1 MSNIYS
7 SINHLS
13 YLTNINNE
21 KSVYMENSMFSVD
34 EIKELMTK
42 LQETN
47 LGKLKIKQGD
57 FSLTIKAKE
66 PQTVNTVQTVQAAPA
81 PVVVSA
87 CAETVAAEQ
96 AHEAVI
102 EKVCGN
108 EVKSPIVGTYYQSAA
123 PDKPAFVAV
132 GSRVKKGDVLFIIES
147 MKLMNEVQ
155 SEFDGEVA
163 EIMVTDGQ
171 SVEYGQSIMIIK

>member
-1 MSNIYS
+1 
-7 SINHLS
+7 
-13 YLTNINNE
+13 
-21 KSVYMENSMFSVD
+21 MFSVD

-66 PQTVNTVQTVQAAPA
+66 PQAVDTVQAVSA

-87 CAETVAAEQ
+87 CAETAAAEQ

>member
-1 MSNIYS
+1 
-7 SINHLS
+7 
-13 YLTNINNE
+13 
-21 KSVYMENSMFSVD
+21 MFSVD

-66 PQTVNTVQTVQAAPA
+66 PQAVNTVQAAPA
-81 PVVVSA
+81 SVVDSA
-87 CAETVAAEQ
+87 CAETAAAEQ
-96 AHEAVI
+96 AHEVVI

>member
-1 MSNIYS
+1 
-7 SINHLS
+7 
-13 YLTNINNE
+13 
-21 KSVYMENSMFSVD
+21 MFSVD

-66 PQTVNTVQTVQAAPA
+66 PQAVNTVQAVPA

-87 CAETVAAEQ
+87 CAETAAAEQ